1 VIYIIKQ
8 IKNSK
13 KINYKKDG
21 FTLIEVIAAL
31 AIISILSIMIIPK
44 VGKYVE
50 KSKETKA
57 LDDVRQVVLA
67 VEDYSITS
75 GSDIKDSENFMAI
88 KNKISKL
95 NKNSKGEFIDLDTI
109 QTIDDSMTYKTMQEL
124 IDGKKNFTL
133 QDGKIQ
139 VTK

>member
-1 VIYIIKQ
+1 
-8 IKNSK
+8 
-13 KINYKKDG
+13 
-21 FTLIEVIAAL
+21 
-31 AIISILSIMIIPK
+31 MIIPK